1 MWSQITG
8 GSLYERWRKAS
19 DDEHHLWSQGVSFQF
34 HDYLLCNLRQVN
46 FCALAFSFV
55 KREKIFL
62 EWL

>member
-34 HDYLLCNLRQVN
+34 HDFVIFVILGKLISVPWLSLL
-46 FCALAFSFV
+46 S
-55 KREKIFL
+55 REKKYS
-62 EWL
+62 